1 MKIEELIEKLS
12 NIAKANPGMEVKVDT
27 NSSWPCPKLANPVLT
42 PATNTETNTEFL
54 LIEW

>member
-27 NSSWPCPKLANPVLT
+27 NSSWPCPKLARPVLT
-42 PATNTETNTEFL
+42 PVTNTETNTEFL

>member
-27 NSSWPCPKLANPVLT
+27 NSSWPCPKLARPVLT
-42 PATNTETNTEFL
+42 PVTNTETNNEFL